1 MSAQKIGYSGGE
13 AAALPRRFLPWAV
26 VFKQKIFYIFV
37 NNFPKSTFS
46 PQF

>member
-1 MSAQKIGYSGGE
+1 VRKKSDIPAGKR
-13 AAALPRRFLPWAV
+13 RRFLPWTV

-37 NNFPKSTFS
+37 NNFPKNTFS